1 MFFQEIPHD
10 DKLFYGLRAPNEVF
24 EDYKYLLKVSD
35 ACNWIEEPKAVVPQ
49 STRYDPRLIHTATL
63 HKR

>member
-1 MFFQEIPHD
+1 MVNLFFQKICHD

-35 ACNWIEEPKAVVPQ
+35 ACNWVGDTKAAVPQ
-49 STRYDPRLIHTATL
+49 STRYDTNIDYSCTT
-63 HKR
+63 